1 MIKKLALG
9 FAVLIPL
16 AVVYIAIFGFGS
28 LGEHEQPGVIQGE
41 GLPNELRAAQ
51 DKNQSEAALAVNANA
66 DKQILF
72 GDFHV
77 HTTFSYDAFTQN
89 LPLRGGAGS
98 RPPADACDFA
108 RYCSNLDFW
117 SINDH
122 AEELTP
128 RHWSETVESIR
139 DCNAKSVD
147 SSNPDMVSFLGWEWT
162 QMGSNPGNH
171 YGHKNVVLG
180 GIDDGEIPRRPIA
193 ALRPVTGIAQPEDW
207 QLGMMAIKHWDRRF
221 LDWSHYLM
229 ESNDVP
235 ACDTVTPLQSWPS
248 NCREWAVTPA
258 DLYAKLN
265 EWNVD
270 SVVIP
275 HGTTW
280 GIYTPP
286 TSNWRKQ
293 IEGHDPSIERLVEI
307 YSGHGNTE
315 EYFSNDAAFYDAS
328 GKAYCP
334 EPTQGYEP
342 SCYRA
347 GEIIRQRCLLAN
359 GDEADC
365 NDRAAVARQNYAEA
379 GNGGHLTI
387 PDATSDDWLAAG
399 QYTDGFLPAFN
410 YRAASSVQAILA
422 TRNDQGKGFELGFIS
437 SSDNHTGRPGTGY
450 KEYGMGLM
458 TEGRKSHTP
467 GRFTGLKTGEQ
478 EPAPLLLESKKITP
492 DDFIAAGA
500 SAFEAERAGS
510 FFYTGGL
517 VAVHAPRRD
526 RQSIWNGV
534 KTKETYATSGPRIL
548 LWFDLLD
555 EQGSS
560 AAPMGASVDRQQ
572 APRFRVKAVGS
583 YKQKPGC
590 PDYASEGLGA
600 DRLADLCRGQCYFP
614 GDERKLI
621 SRIEVVRIRPQSHS
635 EEPLS
640 ELIESPWRVYQ
651 CTDNVDGCEVE
662 FEDEE
667 YDIAARDTLYY
678 VRAIEE
684 PSEAVNGANQGC
696 EFNEQGQCIAV
707 KECGARGGQGE
718 DCLAPIEERAWSSPI
733 FLHYG
738 KANASG

>member
-1 MIKKLALG
+1 MIKKLVFGL
-9 FAVLIPL
+9 L
-16 AVVYIAIFGFGS
+16 AVTAVAAVYIGIFGFGS
-28 LGEHEQPGVIQGE
+28 LGEHEYPGVIQGA
-41 GLPNELRAAQ
+41 GLPAEVRQQQDQNQTAAITAI
-51 DKNQSEAALAVNANA
+51 AA
-66 DKQILF
+66 DTDRQILF

-89 LPLRGGAGS
+89 IPLRGGAGS

-139 DCNAKSVD
+139 DCNAKSGD

-180 GIDDGEIPRRPIA
+180 GIEDSEIPRRPVA

-207 QLGMMAIKHWDRRF
+207 QLGLMAIENRDSRF

-229 ESNDVP
+229 ESNAVP
-235 ACDTVTPLQSWPS
+235 ACDKVTPVESWPS

-258 DLYAKLN
+258 QLYAKLN
-265 EWNVD
+265 EWKLD
-270 SVVIP
+270 AVVIP

-286 TSNWRKQ
+286 RSNWRRQ
-293 IEGHDPSIERLVEI
+293 IEGHDPKIERLVEI
-307 YSGHGNTE
+307 FSGHGNTE
-315 EYFSNDAAFYDAS
+315 EYFNNDAAFFDPQ
-328 GKAYCP
+328 GKLYCP
-334 EPTQGYEP
+334 QPTPGYEP

-347 GEIIRQRCLLAN
+347 GEIIRQRCLLGN
-359 GDEADC
+359 IEEAEC
-365 NDRAAVARQNYAEA
+365 NHRAAQARQNYAEA

-387 PDATSDDWLAAG
+387 PDASPDDWLAAG
-399 QYTDGFLPAFN
+399 QCTDCFLPAFN

-422 TRNDQGKGFELGFIS
+422 TRNKEGKGFEFGFIG

-458 TEGRKSHTP
+458 TEGRKSHTAAD
-467 GRFTGLKTGEQ
+467 FTGLKTGEQ
-478 EPAPLLLESKKITP
+478 AVIPLVMESRKITP

-517 VAVHAPRRD
+517 VAVHAPKRD
-526 RQSIWNGV
+526 RQSIWNSV
-534 KTKETYATSGPRIL
+534 KTKQTYATSGPRIL

-555 EQGSS
+555 AEGNS
-560 AAPMGASVDRQQ
+560 AAPMGAGVESDQ
-572 APRFRVKAVGS
+572 APRFRVRAVGS
-583 YKQKPGC
+583 FKQKPGC
-590 PDYASEGLGA
+590 PDYAAEGLGQ

-614 GDERKLI
+614 GDERKVI
-621 SRIEVVRIRPQSHS
+621 SRIEVVRIRPQNNTQQAL
-635 EEPLS
+635 E
-640 ELIESPWRVYQ
+640 ELIDSPWRVYQ
-651 CTDNVDGCEVE
+651 CSGDSAGCTVE
-662 FEDEE
+662 FDDPDYAE
-667 YDIAARDTLYY
+667 AGRDALYY

-684 PSEAVNGANQGC
+684 PSDAVNGANQGC
-696 EFNEQGQCIAV
+696 EFNQQGQCIAV
-707 KECGARGGQGE
+707 KECGTRGGQGN
-718 DCLAPIEERAWSSPI
+718 DCLAPVEERAWSSPI

-738 KANASG
+738 KI